1 MINFENFSSRR
12 PQKPIPN
19 EPPYT
24 AYVGNLPAGV
34 TQGDIEAVFKNFQV
48 SYSVILQNI
57 L

>member
-1 MINFENFSSRR
+1 MVNFENFSSRR

-48 SYSVILQNI
+48 SYLAIL
-57 L
+57 